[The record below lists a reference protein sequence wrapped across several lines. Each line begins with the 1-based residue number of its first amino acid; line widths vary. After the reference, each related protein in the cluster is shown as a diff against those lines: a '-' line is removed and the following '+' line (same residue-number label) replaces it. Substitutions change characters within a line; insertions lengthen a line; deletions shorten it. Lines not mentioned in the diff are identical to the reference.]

1 MEISMNGNSRIRMVL
16 AKIGLDGHDRG
27 IRLVGRT
34 LRDAGIEVIYLKFV
48 TVEEAAK
55 TVLEE
60 DADAIGVSLLT
71 GSHRI
76 LLPRLVSELKR
87 LGCDDVAITAGGII
101 PSQDFQQLKEAGV
114 DEIFGP
120 GTPTESI
127 VASIKELVAA
137 RK

>member
-1 MEISMNGNSRIRMVL
+1 M
-16 AKIGLDGHDRG
+16 
-27 IRLVGRT
+27 
-34 LRDAGIEVIYLKFV
+34 AGPRWVRWV
-48 TVEEAAK
+48 
-55 TVLEE
+55 
-60 DADAIGVSLLT
+60 
-71 GSHRI
+71 
-76 LLPRLVSELKR
+76 RLVSELKR